1 MKNHASILSAF
12 VFTSI
17 LALNAHQA
25 LAYDVSGNLNLT
37 NSNAS
42 EEIVNSFSNNAEDNG
57 ITLGGGGTP
66 TLSFAEYN
74 QSINIENNTA
84 TRTAEQENTLLD
96 KGNGIYVNG
105 SANIET
111 GEKVLSVQNNEGAG
125 VYVTNAAEAGQ
136 TNRLNFNASDSS
148 HYFRENIAGIVVGDS
163 ESSANKGN
171 AEMYVSFDEDGTI
184 FATHNNSNGIH
195 IAKNAYMNIENANLE
210 VFWNGYE
217 EAEDRDS
224 PDTKIGDANGILV
237 EGSLD
242 IKGQSIPSPGG
253 DGTMLNLSHNSSSGM
268 EIRNA
273 DQSGQTNRV
282 TITDMDIDLSFNEKY
297 GILVG
302 SNASNEQGSARL
314 DITSTTGK
322 NWFSNHGA
330 HSAYYPLNT
339 EGDELIF
346 AQNGAEVNITN
357 MNFSGWSYN
366 TAAIGVDEASLT
378 MKGNNSILA
387 SKGQILSNNKGTVV
401 IDGMNIGGF
410 DMGGDRVSV
419 VEVGDG
425 KGIETLGGST
435 TIRGNGNTLAMKSDY
450 NGGMAI
456 YVSSKDG
463 QRGNFELKDMK
474 SHLQGIKVV
483 DSDMSVVTT
492 NRDYFLHVVAPA
504 DNFALNIEAVES
516 DAKIKIDN
524 TVVSNY
530 GALAA
535 LKGTAG
541 DSSNRHTADLSITD
555 SELNFFGNTVDETVF
570 KTQDAN
576 INLTNAHMVV
586 GQNFWNG
593 ENYWSLIETPQ
604 LSANPNLTLIDNTST
619 STFNAANS
627 KLIGS
632 VNDNG
637 NLTATLKNS
646 TWHMIN
652 EANPVSTIDTLKITD
667 SSIYFRPLV
676 ENADHNHHTLTI
688 KNAFIS
694 DNTDI
699 FMNVNLDEKNIGD
712 KIIFANGAKMDGTAN
727 LHITNTAP
735 LGSNGAFI
743 RGDGIKVVDAQGSA
757 ITGANAFDLDGK
769 KIDTGAYVQELF
781 YQNMGTNDESWYLR
795 TVTEEDGG
803 GNKSTNG
810 SFSNG
815 KTALKT
821 DLANSVTG
829 MPVVALSVIKTIN
842 SELRNRLGEL
852 RSNNP
857 HSKDGLWA
865 RGYYKSL
872 EVDENIKNEM
882 DIYGFEAGYDHL
894 IVRNA
899 RNRTYMGIMAGY
911 AQLDNLKITQ
921 VNDHNGKGDGF
932 VPSVGAYLT
941 WVNKNG
947 WYTDAVVRGFLTQMD
962 ITNYSAQ
969 GQAITHDA
977 DRMAV
982 AGSFELGRRSSVY
995 QKGRSGFILEPKAQ
1009 IAYTFMPSK
1018 DEKTNLGQ
1026 KINYDATN
1034 SLVTRG
1040 AIMAAYRHLMRN
1052 GMVFEPYVQV
1062 GVAYEWLGKTDVEFD
1077 DVKFTSD
1084 VGGATFEGAIGLNAR
1099 LSRGWHLYGDVN
1111 LEQGSVY
1118 KSWGGHLGLRY
1129 NF

>member
-1 MKNHASILSAF
+1 MLPLKSSTVSA
-12 VFTSI
+12 T
-17 LALNAHQA
+17 
-25 LAYDVSGNLNLT
+25 T
-37 NSNAS
+37 PK
-42 EEIVNSFSNNAEDNG
+42 
-57 ITLGGGGTP
+57 ITVLPWGGGNTP

-74 QSINIENNTA
+74 GIINIENNTA
-84 TRTAEQENTLLD
+84 TRIAGQENTLLD

-105 SANIET
+105 SANIEAGDERLT
-111 GEKVLSVQNNEGAG
+111 VQNNEGAG
-125 VYVTNAAEAGQ
+125 LYVTNAAEAGQ
-136 TNRLNFNASDSS
+136 TNRLNFNASDSF

-163 ESSANKGN
+163 ENSANKGN

-184 FATHNNSNGIH
+184 FAASNNSNGIH
-195 IAKNAYMNIENANLE
+195 IAKNAYMNIENTNLE
-210 VFWNGYE
+210 VFCNGYE
-217 EAEDRDS
+217 RAEDRDS
-224 PDTKIGDANGILV
+224 PETKIGDANGILV

-242 IKGQSIPSPGG
+242 IKGRSIPPQDG
-253 DGTMLNLSHNSSSGM
+253 DGTILNLSRNSSSGM

-273 DQSGQTNRV
+273 AQSGQTNRV
-282 TITDMDIDLSFNEKY
+282 TITDMDIDLSVNEKY

-322 NWFSNHGA
+322 NWFSDHGS
-330 HSAYYPLNT
+330 HFSGHNLYT
-339 EGDELIF
+339 EGNEFIF

-357 MNFSGWSYN
+357 MNFSGWSGN
-366 TAAIGVDEASLT
+366 AAAIGVDEASLT
-378 MKGNNSILA
+378 MKGNNNILA
-387 SKGQILSNNKGTVV
+387 AQGQILSNNKGTLV

-410 DMGGDRVSV
+410 YMGGDYVSV
-419 VEVGDG
+419 AELRGG

-435 TIRGNGNTLAMKSDY
+435 TIRGNGNTLAIRESYD
-450 NGGMAI
+450 NGRGMAI

-463 QRGNFELKDMK
+463 QRGNFVLKDMK
-474 SHLQGIKVV
+474 SYLQGIKVV

-492 NRDYFLHVVAPA
+492 NRDNFLHVVAPA

-524 TVVSNY
+524 TVISNY
-530 GALAA
+530 GYLAD

-541 DSSNRHTADLSITD
+541 NGSNRHIADLSVTN
-555 SELNFFGNTVDETVF
+555 SELNIFQQYGTGETVF

-576 INLTNAHMVV
+576 VNLTNTQMAV

-593 ENYWSLIETPQ
+593 EHYWSAIETPQ
-604 LSANPNLTLIDNTST
+604 LSANPKLTLIDNTST
-619 STFNAANS
+619 STFNAVDS
-627 KLIGS
+627 KLFGS
-632 VNDNG
+632 VVDNG
-637 NLTATLKNS
+637 NLTATLANS

-652 EANPVSTIDTLKITD
+652 EANPVSTIDTLKTTD
-667 SSIYFRPLV
+667 SSIDFRPLV
-676 ENADHNHHTLTI
+676 ENAAHNHHTLTI
-688 KNAFIS
+688 KKAFIS

-712 KIIFANGAKMDGTAN
+712 KIIFADGAKMDGTAN

-735 LGSNGAFI
+735 LGSHGAFI

-757 ITGANAFDLDGK
+757 ITGSNAFDLVGK

-781 YQNMGTNDESWYLR
+781 YQNMGTDDESWYLR
-795 TVTEEDGG
+795 TVTEENGG

-810 SFSNG
+810 SLSG
-815 KTALKT
+815 GQTPVRT
-821 DLANSVTG
+821 DLANSVAG

-857 HSKDGLWA
+857 RSKDGLWA

-894 IVRNA
+894 IAKDA

-921 VNDHNGKGDGF
+921 VNDHNGKGDGS

-947 WYTDAVVRGFLTQMD
+947 WYTDAVVRGFLTQTD

-982 AGSFELGRRSSVY
+982 SGSFEIGRRSSVY

-1026 KINYDATN
+1026 KINYDTTN

-1040 AIMAAYRHLMRN
+1040 ALMAAYRHVMRN
-1052 GMVFEPYVQV
+1052 AMVFEPYIQV
-1062 GVAYEWLGKTDVEFD
+1062 GLAYEWLGETDVKFD
-1077 DVKFTSD
+1077 GAKFTSD
-1084 VGGATFEGAIGLNAR
+1084 VGGATFEGAVGLNAR